1 MSDGIR
7 LSHLARELAR
17 LTTDPIPGHRK
28 LHQLVLDAQLPAE
41 MVNGRW
47 HVSRDDLPV
56 IAERLGLALAADH
69 QHVAA

>member
-1 MSDGIR
+1 MSDSIR

-17 LTTDPIPGHRK
+17 LTPDPVPGHRK
-28 LHQLVLDAQLPAE
+28 LHQLVLDARVPAE

-56 IAERLGLALAADH
+56 IATRLGLSLAPAR
-69 QHVAA
+69 HVAA